1 MSNNIIVPNYKKST
15 GNIYNGGFL
24 AYKSNPYKDIEGIYI
39 KNKNKLQPI
48 WPPISVQQTMKP
60 VSERYWY
67 ETDNCIWIQDGIDKF
82 ILLLPA
88 DNNIYT
94 SVDGLTWEKVIPT
107 IIRNDLAPEYNPA
120 NIDPNMTDFS
130 GTAGGGLTYDY
141 KQHRLFWIR
150 GTGIDF
156 YPNRNYGN
164 FCINQEGGY
173 IYEYDV
179 KNNKLYVNSIWD
191 TATINRLPTNMQLY
205 LNGYEPKNIYP
216 LFTNES
222 CKLNPYMLSINKYAW
237 FKFQQPIQNQYQ
249 GSIEL
254 YDTETDAVPS
264 MIIGT
269 GLNKEINPNYWVY
282 NTLYDGKP
290 NSGIMM
296 LRIRR
301 LVSPYGGVEINEN
314 TWYRVKFNVKP
325 FGELNIPDITKLY
338 L

>member
-24 AYKSNPYKDIEGIYI
+24 AYQSKPYKDIEGIYI

-48 WPPISVQQTMKP
+48 WPPISVQQVMKP
-60 VSERYWY
+60 VSVRYPDKAGY
-67 ETDNCIWIQDGIDKF
+67 CIWIQDGIDKF
-82 ILLLPA
+82 ILLPG

-120 NIDPNMTDFS
+120 NIDPNMTDFY
-130 GTAGGGLTYDY
+130 GTAGGGMTYDY
-141 KQHRLFWIR
+141 TQHRLFWIR
-150 GTGIDF
+150 GTGVAFDFESKYHID
-156 YPNRNYGN
+156 
-164 FCINQEGGY
+164 QEGGY
-173 IYEYDV
+173 IYEYNV
-179 KNNKLYVNSIWD
+179 TNNQLYVNSTRD
-191 TATINRLPTNMQLY
+191 TATMNKLPPNMQLY
-205 LNGYEPKNIYP
+205 LNGYAPKNPIYP

-222 CKLNPYMLSINKYAW
+222 CKYNSYMSSINKYVW
-237 FKFQQPIQNQYQ
+237 FKFRQPIPDLYQ
-249 GSIEL
+249 GCIEL
-254 YDTETDAVPS
+254 YDAEPDEEPF

-269 GLNKEINPNYWVY
+269 GLNKAINPDYFIWNA
-282 NTLYDGKP
+282 LYDGKP

-296 LRIRR
+296 LCIQKFVGMCDGFALR
-301 LVSPYGGVEINEN
+301 EN

-325 FGELNIPDITKLY
+325 FGELNIPDITQLY

>member
-24 AYKSNPYKDIEGIYI
+24 AYKSKPYKDIEGIYI

-48 WPPISVQQTMKP
+48 WPPISVQQVMKTF
-60 VSERYWY
+60 SEQYSFR
-67 ETDNCIWIQDGIDKF
+67 TGNCIWIQDGIDKF
-82 ILLLPA
+82 ILIHA

-107 IIRNDLAPEYNPA
+107 IIRNDLTPEDIA
-120 NIDPNMTDFS
+120 SGIDPNMTEFS
-130 GTAGGGLTYDY
+130 STEGGGMTYDY
-141 KQHRLFWIR
+141 TQHRLFWIS

-156 YPNRNYGN
+156 DFASKYY
-164 FCINQEGGY
+164 IDQEGGY

-191 TATINRLPTNMQLY
+191 TATINKLPTNMQLY
-205 LNGYEPKNIYP
+205 MTGYKRKNTVYP

-222 CKLNPYMLSINKYAW
+222 CKKNPYMLSINKYAW

-254 YDTETDAVPS
+254 YDTETAAVPS

-269 GLNKEINPNYWVY
+269 GLNKAIDQDYWIY
-282 NTLYDGKP
+282 NSLYDGKP

-296 LRIRR
+296 LCIWRR
-301 LVSPYGGVEINEN
+301 TGSSNGFNNYEN